1 MKNINNAIFAV
12 AAVLTFAA
20 FAEEAYVPSSI
31 AWLIGKDD
39 ASKGMSPQ
47 GLPGAGCWQ
56 IDGASAPLAVG
67 VVAGQ
72 DYGYS
77 DNRYQGADTYKLRI
91 PQSVETF
98 EGNSLSVGD
107 AANSGQLI
115 LRCGDSGVVDELT
128 FANQGLF
135 FNNGSLHCNS
145 SGSQNLHGKIT
156 VNSAVESPFGIYF
169 IKNGSGLKITGTV
182 SAGSE
187 NGLYVHSLPSA
198 AWPGDSTQKDFVC
211 RFAEGSLSSFCGSLI
226 CGPVAWED
234 RETKANYFKTTSY
247 RKPPYSATISSDT
260 CEMPGSIRL
269 YPGGNLAA
277 ESASTVFSVA
287 NLETVYEWGTNVL
300 VVAVS
305 ADAKKCS
312 LVKVTGS
319 LALAAPLRIRLA
331 GLENFSVDAATNSVS
346 KLAVFKAPANVALD
360 ESDFLLEHAELDPYL
375 PRLPDYRIEVAD
387 DEDGLSTVWIVRE
400 RPVVWSIN
408 SDNGQWKS
416 MFTKADNWSDGAI
429 PSDTRDYLVSS
440 GHTIRTPE
448 TTATDPQVF
457 EGNSLSMQSNA
468 VFSACARVTRIDD
481 LRTFGY
487 CRLNGLN
494 QGDSTASANIIEG
507 PLLSWKLQGRI
518 KVDSDETNEKDALH
532 IQCYQSRMWIIESEI
547 SGRGRIYVDFT
558 SRSNDSNPKRIWTVL
573 SGLNTNFYG
582 TISVKNSSANFANRL
597 GTHLLIYDARNL
609 GGPLEKW
616 TYNALDL
623 GDCSALHPLSSMTLD
638 DASRGIF
645 VSSGRA
651 FFTVTNDVVFT
662 CKERITYNGIL
673 IKDGPGELALGGPA
687 PYFDADGDTGP
698 TAGKNVLDVLEGVL
712 RPLSANAFAGVN
724 LTITNGA
731 TLAFNVP
738 ASNDD
743 GDIGQYGI
751 RNSGVNTPMT
761 VPSSGITVAIEDPDG
776 LLASKVR
783 ARVPICTVK
792 ESAKNNLNGKIF
804 VGKSPSPSFAAS
816 GEWSKNS
823 DGTWTFAAVL
833 RRGLVISIR

>member
-1 MKNINNAIFAV
+1 MKRIIESIFV
-12 AAVLTFAA
+12 CMAVLAFTA
-20 FAEEAYVPSSI
+20 FAEDVYTPTDI
-31 AWLIGKDD
+31 AWLIKKDD
-39 ASKGMSPQ
+39 GSNGPDPQ
-47 GLPGAGCWQ
+47 QLPGVGCWKK
-56 IDGASAPLAVG
+56 DNTDSALTFPEFRNT
-67 VVAGQ
+67 Q
-72 DYGYS
+72 DYGYRDKDITGS
-77 DNRYQGADTYKLRI
+77 YNLRI
-91 PQSVETF
+91 PQVLKTF
-98 EGNSLSVGD
+98 VGKSLSIGD
-107 AANSGQLI
+107 ANNSGTVIFRTGGAGNVDEITFDNYGLFLNKGI
-115 LRCGDSGVVDELT
+115 LYSYSEGSLLLHGNVTVNSPVNNPFVISFTKKGGSELT
-128 FANQGLF
+128 FT
-135 FNNGSLHCNS
+135 GS
-145 SGSQNLHGKIT
+145 
-156 VNSAVESPFGIYF
+156 
-169 IKNGSGLKITGTV
+169 V
-182 SAGSE
+182 SAGAES
-187 NGLYVHSLPSA
+187 GLYLHSVLAYA
-198 AWPGDSTQKDFVC
+198 AGDHSQTHFVC
-211 RFAEGSLSSFCGSLI
+211 RFAENSLSKFKGSLI
-226 CGPVAWED
+226 CCPVAWKNKD
-234 RETKANYFKTTSY
+234 DQSKYSQTFSFC
-247 RKPPYSATISSDT
+247 KPPYFATVSSGSS
-260 CEMPGSIRL
+260 EMPGKLIL
-269 YPGGNLAA
+269 YPGANLAA
-277 ESASTVFSVA
+277 ESSSTVFSVA
-287 NLETVYEWGTNVL
+287 NLETVYDWGTNVL
-300 VVAVS
+300 VVAM
-305 ADAKKCS
+305 ADDAKSCS
-312 LVKVTGS
+312 LVKVTSSIS
-319 LALAAPLRIRLA
+319 LASPLRIRLA
-331 GLENFSVDAATNSVS
+331 GLENFSVDAATNFVS

-400 RPVVWSIN
+400 RPVVWSID

-532 IQCYQSRMWIIESEI
+532 IQCYQSRMWIVESEI
-547 SGRGRIYVDFT
+547 SGRGRIYVDYT
-558 SRSNDSNPKRIWTVL
+558 YRSDDSNPKRTWTVL

-651 FFTVTNDVVFT
+651 FFTVKNDVVFT

-687 PYFDADGDTGP
+687 PFFDADGDTGP
-698 TAGKNVLDVLEGVL
+698 TAGKNVLDLYEGTL
-712 RPLSANAFAGVN
+712 RPISATALTGVN

-731 TLAFNVP
+731 SLVFNVP

-751 RNSGVNTPMT
+751 LNKNVNTPMT
-761 VPSSGITVAIEDPDG
+761 IPSTGYVVKIEDPAG
-776 LLASKVR
+776 ILEKNGSAV
-783 ARVPICTVK
+783 VPICTVK
-792 ESAKNNLNGKIF
+792 SSAKTALDGKLK
-804 VGKSPSPSFAAS
+804 VGNPALAKS
-816 GEWSKNS
+816 EWKENA
-823 DGTWTFAAVL
+823 DGSWTYVAYLV
-833 RRGLVISIR
+833 RRGTVICIR